1 MLSILISL
9 LKKPNSYQN
18 LYLAAL
24 VNSQGEII
32 QAAMMT
38 PPHNLLLTQT
48 SEDFISHIILNALEE
63 SIPIPGV
70 LGPNTSGLEFSVFMR
85 SKAGKNFHLE
95 RAQRTFKLTKV
106 NWPSIPEGHFRQAIE
121 KDRDLLIQFGERF
134 MIETGIPSHLTA
146 QQQVEHLI
154 DSGLLY
160 VWESESGGIVSM
172 AAKVYGD
179 TPNGQRISWVY
190 TAPKSRG
197 KGYASSVVAFLS
209 QKILFF
215 VHRFEES
222 YFK

>member
-1 MLSILISL
+1 MQFRRYSDSKSFYKAVLPLLLQNEAENNLMLSILISL

-85 SKAGKNFHLE
+85 SKAGKNFILRE
-95 RAQRTFKLTKV
+95 PK
-106 NWPSIPEGHFRQAIE
+106 
-121 KDRDLLIQFGERF
+121 
-134 MIETGIPSHLTA
+134 
-146 QQQVEHLI
+146 
-154 DSGLLY
+154 GL
-160 VWESESGGIVSM
+160 S
-172 AAKVYGD
+172 
-179 TPNGQRISWVY
+179 N
-190 TAPKSRG
+190 
-197 KGYASSVVAFLS
+197 
-209 QKILFF
+209 
-215 VHRFEES
+215 
-222 YFK
+222 